1 MSVAED
7 VAGWQDA
14 RLLPKRLGGLGLLP
28 EELEVAPGWFV
39 PVSELSIADRLALLP
54 EGARAETLELWRAE
68 LGDGFVQRMVD
79 GDWEFFGRPKQ
90 LLPRAGWT
98 DCLLMMGRGAGKT
111 LTGAKWVLQRVQRGD
126 ARHIG
131 LLAPT
136 AADARDVIVEVGPSS
151 ILQIA
156 RKWER
161 PSYEPSKRRLT
172 FPNGAVAT
180 TFSAEDEGREH
191 LRGPQHDTFWGDEC
205 ALWSDGAELRK
216 DLLDPGMRLGHPQVL
231 YTSTPRLDSDLLFLL
246 VDEFVVQAKAILRD
260 GVFVDRLGREHLSP
274 LTLLRTG
281 TTLENFLHLAPALQ
295 LKALEALGTRSG
307 QQEYLA
313 VLFRDVLGA
322 LWSRELVDR
331 QMVRAGD
338 VGALSQVAVGVD
350 PSVGDGSKDLCGV
363 VVVGLDGFGR
373 FFVLEDCSVR
383 GAPHVWAQHVVDAY
397 DRWQA
402 DVVVVETNQGHLL
415 VREALANVDSSVR
428 VESRWA
434 SVGKQARAEPVA
446 QLFELGR
453 AWFVEGCCPSV
464 PGSDR
469 LRFAGLFDE
478 LCGWAPGGGS
488 KGGKSPDRLDAMVWA
503 FSWLMEQA
511 VEGGWAVGMVG
522 ASHAATV
529 EGDAAVD
536 GEGNGEGLTDDG
548 MVGRRLSWW
557 W

>member
-1 MSVAED
+1 M
-7 VAGWQDA
+7 
-14 RLLPKRLGGLGLLP
+14 
-28 EELEVAPGWFV
+28 
-39 PVSELSIADRLALLP
+39 
-54 EGARAETLELWRAE
+54 
-68 LGDGFVQRMVD
+68 
-79 GDWEFFGRPKQ
+79 
-90 LLPRAGWT
+90 
-98 DCLLMMGRGAGKT
+98 
-111 LTGAKWVLQRVQRGD
+111 
-126 ARHIG
+126 
-131 LLAPT
+131 
-136 AADARDVIVEVGPSS
+136 
-151 ILQIA
+151 
-156 RKWER
+156 
-161 PSYEPSKRRLT
+161 
-172 FPNGAVAT
+172 
-180 TFSAEDEGREH
+180 
-191 LRGPQHDTFWGDEC
+191 
-205 ALWSDGAELRK
+205 
-216 DLLDPGMRLGHPQVL
+216 
-231 YTSTPRLDSDLLFLL
+231 
-246 VDEFVVQAKAILRD
+246 
-260 GVFVDRLGREHLSP
+260 
-274 LTLLRTG
+274 
-281 TTLENFLHLAPALQ
+281 
-295 LKALEALGTRSG
+295 
-307 QQEYLA
+307 
-313 VLFRDVLGA
+313 
-322 LWSRELVDR
+322 
-331 QMVRAGD
+331 
-338 VGALSQVAVGVD
+338 
-350 PSVGDGSKDLCGV
+350 
-363 VVVGLDGFGR
+363 
-373 FFVLEDCSVR
+373 R
-383 GAPHVWAQHVVDAY
+383 GAPHVWAQHVVDAH

-522 ASHAATV
+522 APHAATV